1 MYTNNNDMSQ
11 CTNIPS
17 RTKTTATTFLE
28 MQDKND
34 DVSFAVKVLDSDALE
49 NYVHEILQHLRSPDD
64 AQQHGPYQLTL
75 NEQHRPKMI
84 RAISGMS
91 KVELKQKLRELQIQY
106 QWKLADDFLRH
117 QLQPLLSTMDVKD
130 SAPNLS
136 SGIQN
141 YLETKQDL
149 FAQQQPPLVAKFFST
164 LARGRTY
171 QGKME
176 HLLKDIAPNLLNKYR
191 EIVADLSEHD
201 LLQQLINQQQQQQQH
216 SGKCCHHD
224 DDPTQQLL
232 QQCLTMK
239 FVQAPP
245 EPLDGGRSKGKQGEV
260 DLQSY
265 LTALSSID
273 DSVRV
278 LSPVWIRPLGAHKIK
293 GNNNKKCKYVL
304 EVPSHHIQSGM
315 TNEFD
320 AMIVRL
326 EGDTVTIEQVWD
338 AKATLDPSSIHDIL
352 FKKVSSLTS
361 LLTSNDVLS
370 TGKFIIANGNENS
383 NIPSSDVYNI
393 QVQSSCSNSTS
404 NSTTSTVL
412 FPKIGLF
419 GSKLPSPRAAARR
432 LQVTV
437 CEVLL
442 ESNRE
447 IVENVLKENT
457 GKVTPPTDM
466 VVRYATQL
474 LTRIREVKPI
484 VVVPDLKG
492 GASE

>member
-1 MYTNNNDMSQ
+1 
-11 CTNIPS
+11 
-17 RTKTTATTFLE
+17 

-64 AQQHGPYQLTL
+64 AQQRGPYQLTM

-84 RAISGMS
+84 RAILGMS
-91 KVELKQKLRELQIQY
+91 KVEFKQRLRELQIQY

-117 QLQPLLSTMDVKD
+117 QLQPLIFTVDVKD

-141 YLETKQDL
+141 YLETKQDP

-176 HLLKDIAPNLLNKYR
+176 HLLKEIAPNLLNKYR

-201 LLQQLINQQQQQQQH
+201 LLQQFINQHQKQQH
-216 SGKCCHHD
+216 QQHGGECWHHD
-224 DDPTQQLL
+224 DDTMQQLL
-232 QQCLTMK
+232 QQCLTME

-245 EPLDGGRSKGKQGEV
+245 EPLDGGRSKGRQGEV

-265 LTALSSID
+265 LTALHSID

-293 GNNNKKCKYVL
+293 SNNNKKCKYVL
-304 EVPSHHIQSGM
+304 EVPSQYIQTGM

-326 EGDTVTIEQVWD
+326 QGDTVTIEQVWD

-352 FKKVSSLTS
+352 YKKVSSLRS
-361 LLTSNDVLS
+361 LLTADDVLS
-370 TGKFIIANGNENS
+370 SGKFVIAKDDENS
-383 NIPSSDVYNI
+383 AVPSSDVYNI
-393 QVQSSCSNSTS
+393 QLQLPCSNSTS
-404 NSTTSTVL
+404 KSTTTTTVL

-447 IVENVLKENT
+447 IVETVLKENT
-457 GKVTPPTDM
+457 GKLPPPTDM